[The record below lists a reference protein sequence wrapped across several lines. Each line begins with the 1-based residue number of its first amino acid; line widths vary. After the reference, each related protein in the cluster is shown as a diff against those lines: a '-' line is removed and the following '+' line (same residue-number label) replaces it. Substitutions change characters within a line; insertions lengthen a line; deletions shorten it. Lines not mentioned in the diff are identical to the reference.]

1 MLNYCEETFFIIFLS
16 FRSFHENISCIL
28 FPLEG
33 WPTSRRCA
41 TAPAARKT
49 LSPASRRRRL
59 VSEIFLATFHGTVA
73 CWVLAP
79 PLGRSMGKT
88 FTTSQTWP
96 MLPTGSQR
104 YILLYCGGCVSY
116 HRRAKI
122 GLKSDDSSSNGELPH
137 AQLYYTCKW
146 FTLAIAFFTFYT
158 TILHSFLCKND
169 IKNQRIIKHRH
180 RRWNVTS
187 HHFFTLLSQF
197 LFLWLFLHLTGATPF
212 HRKEWS

>member
-1 MLNYCEETFFIIFLS
+1 
-16 FRSFHENISCIL
+16 
-28 FPLEG
+28 
-33 WPTSRRCA
+33 
-41 TAPAARKT
+41 
-49 LSPASRRRRL
+49 
-59 VSEIFLATFHGTVA
+59 
-73 CWVLAP
+73 
-79 PLGRSMGKT
+79 
-88 FTTSQTWP
+88 

-169 IKNQRIIKHRH
+169 IKNQRIIKHHH
-180 RRWNVTS
+180 RRNVTS

-212 HRKEWS
+212 HRKEWSQEGPNIGSANIRRTNIGRPNSNLGRTKIWKDQIQEEQIQEAQIQEEQKQESQI